1 MSTAP
6 LLSIQ
11 NLRVEFHLDEG
22 TLNAVNDVS
31 LSIDKEQTLGIIG
44 ESGCGKS
51 VTAQSALRIIPKPG
65 QIKSGSIL
73 YHGNDGQVTDLASLS
88 PNDKKLRDVRG
99 KEISMIFQ
107 EPMTSLSPVHT
118 IGNQIQESILLH
130 TDLDKKASKELAIE
144 MLTKVGIPL
153 AEKRFDSYP
162 HHLSGGMRQRVMI
175 AMALSCSPRL
185 LIADEPTTALDVT
198 VQAQI
203 LQLLSEFK
211 SSQQMS
217 MLYISHDLG
226 VVADIA
232 DNIAVMYLGR
242 VIEITSKEKLFSE
255 PKHPYT
261 CLLIESIPK
270 IGLSK
275 DQRLSTI
282 EGNVPIPLNLKHECG
297 FFSRCPKRVEGLCN
311 KAIPELNKISDDHK
325 VSCFLYDQKHD

>member
-1 MSTAP
+1 VSTAP

-51 VTAQSALRIIPKPG
+51 VTAQSVLRIIPKPG
-65 QIKSGSIL
+65 QIKSGAIV

-162 HHLSGGMRQRVMI
+162 HHLS
-175 AMALSCSPRL
+175 
-185 LIADEPTTALDVT
+185 
-198 VQAQI
+198 
-203 LQLLSEFK
+203 
-211 SSQQMS
+211 
-217 MLYISHDLG
+217 
-226 VVADIA
+226 
-232 DNIAVMYLGR
+232 
-242 VIEITSKEKLFSE
+242 
-255 PKHPYT
+255 
-261 CLLIESIPK
+261 
-270 IGLSK
+270 
-275 DQRLSTI
+275 
-282 EGNVPIPLNLKHECG
+282 
-297 FFSRCPKRVEGLCN
+297 
-311 KAIPELNKISDDHK
+311 
-325 VSCFLYDQKHD
+325 